1 MTSEP
6 LMKGVLAVILAGGAG
21 ERLYPLTRHRAK
33 PAVPFGG
40 IYRLVDFT
48 LSNCLNSGCRRVLVL
63 VQYKFQS
70 LHRHLR
76 YAWNMLSPE
85 LGEYIEIV
93 APQKRVSEDWYR
105 GTADAVFQNLYTIVP
120 ENPNQVL
127 VLSGDHIYKMN
138 YARMV
143 EEHVASGA
151 EMTVA
156 AIQVPRKEASRFGV
170 LEIDREQR
178 VVGFQEKPD
187 QPKPLPGDP
196 GKALVSMG
204 VYVFQTDLLMRACQD
219 DANRMSSHDFGK
231 DVIPRLIDECGVH
244 AYLFVDENRKES
256 QYWRDVGTVES
267 YYDATMDLASVDPQ
281 FNLYDHNWPMR
292 TRTPTAP
299 PAKFVFADVGKRYGV
314 AVDSIV
320 SPGCIVSGGVVQR
333 SVLSPHVRVNSYSE
347 VENSILFNGVQVG
360 RRARVRNAIVEKNV
374 VIPEGETIGYDREK
388 DRQRFFVTDSGIVLV
403 ERQHA
408 EAPPAREPVPMRNGG

>member
-1 MTSEP
+1 MNAQEQ
-6 LMKGVLAVILAGGAG
+6 MKGVLAVILAGGAG

-85 LGEYIEIV
+85 LGEYVEIV
-93 APQKRVSEDWYR
+93 PPQKRVSNDWYR

-143 EEHVASGA
+143 EEHIASGA
-151 EMTVA
+151 DMTVA
-156 AIQVPRKEASRFGV
+156 ALQVPRDEASRFGV
-170 LEIDREQR
+170 LEIDRDQR
-178 VVGFQEKPD
+178 VVGFEEKPAE
-187 QPKPLPGDP
+187 PKTVPGGRDS
-196 GKALVSMG
+196 LVSMG
-204 VYVFQTDLLMRACQD
+204 VYIFQTDLLMRACQD

-231 DVIPRLIDECGVH
+231 DVIPRLIEQCRVH
-244 AYLFVDENRKES
+244 AYLFVDENHKES

-267 YYDATMDLASVDPQ
+267 YYDATMDLAAVDPQ
-281 FNLYDHNWPMR
+281 FNLYDAEWPMR

-299 PAKFVFADVGKRYGV
+299 PAKFVFADVGQRYGV
-314 AVDSIV
+314 ASDSIV
-320 SPGCIVSGGVVQR
+320 SPGCIISGGTVRR
-333 SVLSPHVRVNSYSE
+333 SVLSPNVRVCSYSD
-347 VENSILFNGVQVG
+347 VQDAILFNGVEVG
-360 RRARVRNAIVEKNV
+360 RHARVRNAIVEKNV
-374 VIPEGETIGYDREK
+374 VIPENETIGYDLEK
-388 DRQRFFVTDSGIVLV
+388 DRERFFVSERGIVLV

-408 EAPPAREPVPMRNGG
+408 EAPPARQPVLMRNGG